1 MKEHEPLYTDVRNA
15 LLAGQCRQ
23 LLALI
28 EIHQLPHVVLAAE
41 TVIAAIP
48 ASHYWQRRI
57 AETTWGAVAIDLKQR
72 RSRHP
77 ADPR

>member
-1 MKEHEPLYTDVRNA
+1 MNEPLYTDVRNA
-15 LLAGQCRQ
+15 LLAGQCRK
-23 LLALI
+23 LLDLI

-41 TVIAAIP
+41 TVIAALP

-57 AETTWGAVAIDLKQR
+57 AETTWGAVATQINQN
-72 RSRHP
+72 RHP

>member
-1 MKEHEPLYTDVRNA
+1 MNEPLYTDVRNA

-23 LLALI
+23 LQALI
-28 EIHQLPHVVLAAE
+28 EIHQLPHIVLTAE
-41 TVIAAIP
+41 TVIASIP
-48 ASHYWQRRI
+48 PSHYWQRRI
-57 AETTWGAVAIDLKQR
+57 AETTWGDVAIDLNQR

>member
-1 MKEHEPLYTDVRNA
+1 MNDPLYTDVRTA

-28 EIHQLPHVVLAAE
+28 ESHRLPLVVLAAE
-41 TVIAAIP
+41 TVIASIP

-57 AETTWGAVAIDLKQR
+57 AETTWGAVATQINQN
-72 RSRHP
+72 RHP